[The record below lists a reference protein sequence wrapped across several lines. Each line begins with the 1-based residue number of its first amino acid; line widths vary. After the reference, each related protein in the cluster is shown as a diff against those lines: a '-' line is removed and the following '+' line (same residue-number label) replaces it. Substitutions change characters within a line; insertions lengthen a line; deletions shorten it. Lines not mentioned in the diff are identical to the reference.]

1 MASEAGARER
11 TGVARG
17 GEHRWRLTAEALASL
32 LDFLGPDRNEA
43 GRAYERIRRRLVQI
57 LEWQGCARPEELADE
72 TFDRVAH
79 KLAGG
84 LEVQAEDPLRYF
96 CGVAYRVLKEV
107 LREEQKERA
116 ALAEVRHLPPAA
128 ADDEAERLLDCLDGC
143 LTAVGEPRRRLLLRY
158 HAGEGRERI
167 DDRRALAAEL
177 GLPLNALRIRVHRL
191 RAKIE
196 TCVLDCMKVK

>member
-1 MASEAGARER
+1 MASEAGARAR
-11 TGVARG
+11 TGVVRG
-17 GEHRWRLTAEALASL
+17 ERRWRLTAEALASL
-32 LDFLGPDRNEA
+32 LDFLGPDRHEA

-57 LEWQGCARPEELADE
+57 LEWSGCARPEELADE

-128 ADDEAERLLDCLDGC
+128 ADGEDERLLDCLDDC
-143 LTAVGEPRRRLLLRY
+143 LTSIGEPRRRLLLRY

-167 DDRRALAAEL
+167 DDRRALAEEL